1 MTRLK
6 KNHQSTKPS
15 NPILGKAA
23 TFKLSD
29 KTYQKFKKINGRHPL
44 QEKTINSHILYRA
57 RARESA
63 KTVVF
68 NFALAKEMGLIPE
81 SHPEV
86 LTSELE
92 KIFIDTFA
100 LVIINEFDEINGVE
114 YPEESIKPHKY
125 MATRYLQL
133 QHPNKTG
140 KTSGDGRSI
149 WNGVFKGKGK
159 SWDISSCG
167 TGATSLS
174 PATHIQK
181 KFFQTGDPS
190 ISYGCGYAEVDEGLA
205 TLFFSEVLQ
214 KNQITTERV
223 LGILRFADGFAI
235 TVRVHENL
243 IRPSHMFNH
252 LKQSNYDALK
262 AMVEYY
268 IERQIQNGA
277 WLDVPKTTAKRYDY
291 FLAKQTEVFAKV
303 AAKFEDEYIFCW
315 LDWDGDNILMDGGII
330 DYGSVRQFGLYHSEY
345 RFDDDDRFS
354 TSIPEQKSKAK
365 YTVQCFAQIVD
376 YLKNKK
382 RKPIAQFSGT
392 KWSKDF
398 EVSFAKAKHL
408 NLLKKIGF
416 KTDTA
421 EIILR
426 QHTKLVQSFLGN
438 FSYFER
444 AKSEKGIKRVN
455 DGITWD
461 AIFCMR
467 DILRELPQLLL
478 SRGESIEREEFI
490 EILRSSY
497 ATEKDIEL
505 NPYRKKKID
514 SFQSD
519 YWKLLKVASSISGES
534 INSALLNVTMRSS
547 VINKYDRVTGDS
559 ITTIVNMLMENLPKM
574 APERIYKLLHHFSE
588 YQNLDP
594 DYEKS
599 LDKAQLHKSKLMRG
613 FLQVVREYREGL

>member
-6 KNHQSTKPS
+6 KNHQCISEQGPETKGASAFRPS
-15 NPILGKAA
+15 ER
-23 TFKLSD
+23 
-29 KTYQKFKKINGRHPL
+29 TYQKFKKINGKHPL
-44 QEKTINSHILYRA
+44 QDQTINSHILYNVRSRKKA
-57 RARESA
+57 R
-63 KTVVF
+63 TVVF

-81 SHPEV
+81 SHPEI
-86 LTSELE
+86 LTKELE
-92 KIFIDTFA
+92 QKFIETFA
-100 LVIINEFDEINGVE
+100 LVIINEYDEINNIE
-114 YPEESIKPHKY
+114 FPKETIRANKY

-149 WNGVFKGKGK
+149 WNGVFRGKGK

-223 LGILRFADGFAI
+223 LGILKFDDGFAV

-252 LKQSNYDALK
+252 LKQSNYEALK
-262 AMVEYY
+262 AMVDYY
-268 IERQIQNGA
+268 IDRQVENGS
-277 WLDVPKTTAKRYDY
+277 WCDVPKSSNKRYDY
-291 FLAKQTEVFAKV
+291 FLDKQTEVFANV

-376 YLKNKK
+376 FLKNKK
-382 RKPIAQFSGT
+382 RSPISQFAQT
-392 KWSKDF
+392 KW
-398 EVSFAKAKHL
+398 AKNYETIFTRAKHL
-408 NLLKKIGF
+408 NLLRKVGF
-416 KTDTA
+416 KSEA
-421 EIILR
+421 SELLLKR
-426 QHTKLVQSFLGN
+426 HPKLVKSFLEN

-444 AKSEKGIKRVN
+444 AKSEKGLKKVN

-497 ATEKDIEL
+497 ATEKDLEL
-505 NPYRKKKID
+505 SSYRKKKID
-514 SFQSD
+514 AFQRD
-519 YWKLLKVASSISGES
+519 YWRLLESASNLQSISV
-534 INSALLNVTMRSS
+534 NAVLLDVTMRSS

-574 APERIYKLLHHFSE
+574 PPEKIYKLLHHFSE

-599 LDKAQLHKSKLMRG
+599 LDKSQLHQSKLMRG
-613 FLQVVREYREGL
+613 FLKVVREYREGL